1 MWPPVVCPS
10 VLRKHSPF
18 FQAQEEAGP
27 DGQGILGPDAQDVVY
42 LKRTGVNGREASGLT
57 ESNRET

>member
-10 VLRKHSPF
+10 VLREHSPF

-27 DGQGILGPDAQDVVY
+27 SGQMILDPDTQDMVY
-42 LKRTGVNGREASGLT
+42 LKWTGLNGREASGLT
-57 ESNRET
+57 ESNREN